1 MHRNLW
7 PVLLVMAVVV
17 AASLAVVFVGSPG
30 GPAPVSAQD
39 GVERKNCP
47 RGFVWQRL
55 SGICCV
61 QEKLPANA
69 RFSYEGYSICDE
81 GYTGIYERRGTP
93 DGNTVPGCPYN
104 SFAYLLKCVTPQEY
118 KKLEAAGKLPGQKA
132 AGGGGGGVWRSASDR
147 LYDGGGGPTNSDL
160 AATGTIIAGAAV
172 LSALGGRIA
181 GGWGIRDPYTAKW
194 MSWYDH
200 KIAEF
205 GPKIQAA
212 EEAVEAALKAKD
224 EAVQRYK
231 NMWEIANRMRQQ
243 LERVEQNLDAVKWQ
257 GTRLNL
263 AGYARLLAGA
273 ALFAA
278 GGYAIIGA
286 VGGTAAGA
294 TAATAGWWAQ
304 TIVPRLQAWEQ
315 AIKAKLAAGWFPV
328 VVTTVGV
335 KVASGIN
342 FAFNWVW
349 NPEWAKGSEWRAL
362 ADAYRETVN
371 AVKPQADAA
380 DAAVTKLE
388 QEARD
393 AWDKLREAQRNLG
406 DLQRERDK
414 FAQWREDF
422 PLSQFTPYEGPL

>member
-1 MHRNLW
+1 MHRALW

-17 AASLAVVFVGSPG
+17 AAALAVVAVGSLG
-30 GPAPVSAQD
+30 GPSSASAQD

-47 RGFVWQRL
+47 RGFVWARL

-69 RFSYEGYSICDE
+69 RFSYEGYSICNE
-81 GYTGIYERRGTP
+81 GYTGVYERRGTT
-93 DGNTVPGCPYN
+93 DGEPVPGCPYN
-104 SFAYLLKCVTPQEY
+104 SFAYLAKCVTPEEY
-118 KKLEAAGKLPGQKA
+118 KKIEAAGKLPGQKP
-132 AGGGGGGVWRSASDR
+132 AGGGGGGVWRNASER
-147 LYDGGGGPTNSDL
+147 LYDSGGGPTNSDL
-160 AATGTIIAGAAV
+160 AAVGAAGIAGAAV

-194 MSWYDH
+194 MNWYDN

-205 GPKIQAA
+205 GPKIKAA

-224 EAVQRYK
+224 EAVQRYQ
-231 NMWEIANRMRQQ
+231 NMWKVAEAMRQQ
-243 LERVEQNLDAVKWQ
+243 LERVQQNLDAVSWESTK
-257 GTRLNL
+257 LDL
-263 AGYARLLAGA
+263 ASYARLLAGA

-278 GGYAIIGA
+278 GGYYIVGLI
-286 VGGTAAGA
+286 GGTAASA
-294 TAATAGWWAQ
+294 TAATAGWWA
-304 TIVPRLQAWEQ
+304 TNIVPRLQAWEQ
-315 AIKAKLAAGWFPV
+315 AIKARLAAGYIPV
-328 VVTTVGV
+328 VVTATGA
-335 KVASGIN
+335 KMTSGIN
-342 FAFNWVW
+342 FVFNLAWL
-349 NPEWAKGSEWRAL
+349 AKGGNQWQAL
-362 ADAYRETVN
+362 ADAYQKTVE
-371 AVKPQADAA
+371 AIRPQADAA
-380 DAAVTKLE
+380 NAAVKNLE